1 MTMVALL
8 IITINNEMKSI
19 PFYSP
24 INCCSGRI
32 SVASLTPS
40 YASLFHPFCMP
51 AELCVDLKL
60 PDIEG

>member
-1 MTMVALL
+1 
-8 IITINNEMKSI
+8 MKSI

-24 INCCSGRI
+24 INCGSGRI